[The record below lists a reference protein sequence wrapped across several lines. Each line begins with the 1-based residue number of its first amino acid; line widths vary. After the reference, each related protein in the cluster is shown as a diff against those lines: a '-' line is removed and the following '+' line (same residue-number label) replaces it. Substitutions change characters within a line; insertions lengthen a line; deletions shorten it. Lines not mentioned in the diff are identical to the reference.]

1 MHGGGTVSIQEV
13 RRSRRLNGHAEVP
26 GDKSISHRALL
37 LSALAE
43 GESTISGLSAGD
55 DVART
60 GKVMVQ
66 LGARM
71 ANEGDVMVV
80 TGGRDHLLASASPL
94 DFGNSGTGIRLA
106 MGVVAS
112 ISGTHR
118 LVGDPSLSSRPMDR
132 VADPLGLMGAT
143 VIGHGARCM
152 APLRIDG
159 GILHGISYEVPVPSA
174 QVKSALLLAALAADG
189 ATVVHEAVRTRP
201 HTEEMILSAGGSIIV
216 DDHPD
221 GRRIEVRPSVLH
233 PHHWVVAADPSQSAF
248 FLVGALLGEDSTV
261 EVRNLYP
268 DGTRTGFVTVLER
281 MGASLVQTRHGDGL
295 DVVARSSSLEGTVI
309 EATEMDRVPILA
321 VAAAAAEGTTR
332 FVDVAELRIKESD
345 RFLRTIALV
354 NALGATAVAEGDD
367 IVITGLGDAG
377 RFSPVVID
385 AGEDHR
391 MAMSAAIG
399 GAVGSGA
406 QITGFDT
413 VASSFPGFL
422 EVLDG
427 LHD

>member
-1 MHGGGTVSIQEV
+1 M
-13 RRSRRLNGHAEVP
+13 
-26 GDKSISHRALL
+26 
-37 LSALAE
+37 
-43 GESTISGLSAGD
+43 
-55 DVART
+55 
-60 GKVMVQ
+60 
-66 LGARM
+66 
-71 ANEGDVMVV
+71 
-80 TGGRDHLLASASPL
+80 
-94 DFGNSGTGIRLA
+94 
-106 MGVVAS
+106 
-112 ISGTHR
+112 
-118 LVGDPSLSSRPMDR
+118 
-132 VADPLGLMGAT
+132 
-143 VIGHGARCM
+143 
-152 APLRIDG
+152 
-159 GILHGISYEVPVPSA
+159 
-174 QVKSALLLAALAADG
+174 
-189 ATVVHEAVRTRP
+189 
-201 HTEEMILSAGGSIIV
+201 
-216 DDHPD
+216 
-221 GRRIEVRPSVLH
+221 
-233 PHHWVVAADPSQSAF
+233 VAADPSQSAF

-309 EATEMDRVPILA
+309 EATEIPSLDEVPILA